1 MWYLD
6 AFEFAT
12 TINSSIILREKS
24 LHILLLQLQVFTI
37 MNKLGFSNP
46 TVQRIDGKLNFNKYH
61 NKPKQKTKSNTP
73 RAIQKRQKRENKY
86 YLNQLTPDNKITKK
100 EAQVVVDPN
109 SNPPKI
115 ETVNLL
121 SKTMQV
127 SCYTGKTGKSRN
139 DKVQFDGRIVSTKNG
154 DLLAVEEG
162 RLLRPSPVDCWAPHG
177 DHTQINKTGKK
188 SSVAQQISGPIKFG
202 NDGYENSIAHLL
214 IQWGNTK
221 KREFAYKPE
230 DEVEYYTNGTN
241 RKRKPPV
248 EFETHLAI
256 PNKVSVSSQLKWFS
270 EFESNFREKEKNVL
284 PPDLDSELQRTNDKI
299 KVDKESTDALELSAT
314 YECLRM
320 RDDNLQSYRINQLDN
335 ALGVE
340 EGSIEDIVSFATTML
355 SSQQTI
361 KKEEKKEEKKNK
373 KKKEEK
379 KKKKNYFGMCTV
391 SGCRMPCHSRFYKDK
406 DGGKCYQH
414 GNKENKLCLKCKTR
428 MKSMKG
434 GLCRVCHTK
443 EVKDQIAKQ
452 GGLCSECKARKVE
465 ESTVC
470 FHCM

>member
-1 MWYLD
+1 
-6 AFEFAT
+6 
-12 TINSSIILREKS
+12 
-24 LHILLLQLQVFTI
+24 

-46 TVQRIDGKLNFNKYH
+46 TVQRIDGNLNYNKYH
-61 NKPKQKTKSNTP
+61 NKPKQKIKSNT
-73 RAIQKRQKRENKY
+73 RQAIQKRQKRENEY
-86 YLNQLTPDNKITKK
+86 YQLQLVMTPDNKITEK

-115 ETVNLL
+115 VTVNLL
-121 SKTMQV
+121 SKKMKV
-127 SCYTGKTGKSRN
+127 SCYTGKPGKSRN

-162 RLLRPSPVDCWAPHG
+162 RLLLPSPVDCWAPHG

-202 NDGYENSIAHLL
+202 NDGLENRIAHLL

-221 KREFAYKPE
+221 KHEFAYKPE
-230 DEVEYYTNGTN
+230 NEVEHYTDGTK
-241 RKRKPPV
+241 RKRKTPV
-248 EFETHLAI
+248 EFETDLAI
-256 PNKVSVSSQLKWFS
+256 PKKVSVSSRENWFN
-270 EFESNFREKEKNVL
+270 EFKSNFPKNEVEESKCQKKKKNVL

-320 RDDNLQSYRINQLDN
+320 RYDDRQSYRINQLDN

-340 EGSIEDIVSFATTML
+340 EGSIENIVSFATTML

-361 KKEEKKEEKKNK
+361 KKEEKK
-373 KKKEEK
+373 
-379 KKKKNYFGMCTV
+379 KKKNYFDFGMCTV
-391 SGCRMPCHSRFYKDK
+391 SGCRMPCHSQFYKEK

-414 GNKENKLCLKCKTR
+414 GNKEDKLCLKCKTR
-428 MKSMKG
+428 VKSMKG
-434 GLCRVCHTK
+434 GLCRVCHKK

-452 GGLCSECKARKVE
+452 EGLCSVCKARKVE